1 MRIGLRHIRYLI
13 AVAEE
18 LHFRR
23 AAERLG
29 IAQPALSRAI
39 QHLENEL
46 GVVLFSRTN
55 RSVQITPA
63 GETFLASC
71 REVINSV
78 ETAIEKTQLV
88 HQGKLG
94 LLRIGYTDVA
104 IAGKLPALLK
114 KFQDEQPNIILQPH
128 HDVTVSQLQKLDAGA
143 LDVGFVTGPINRSGY
158 EQCLVSSERFVCV
171 FYESHPLARR
181 EAVRLEELSKED
193 FVHGSSRDWEQF
205 YSYLLPLC
213 RRSGFAPRI
222 VQEAFNTSGI
232 LGLVSAGMGVTIL
245 TDSVR
250 NSMGPGLV
258 VIPIEDAAEELQT
271 VAFWKSGSVEGA
283 MGVFSEFLLRHE
295 LEASAGPTDHLDNN
309 D

>member
-39 QHLENEL
+39 QHLEREL
-46 GVVLFSRTN
+46 GVVLFTRTN
-55 RSVQITPA
+55 RSVQITRA
-63 GETFLASC
+63 GETFLAGC
-71 REVINSV
+71 RETINKM
-78 ETAIEKTQLV
+78 ENAIENTQLV
-88 HQGKLG
+88 HRGALG

-104 IAGKLPALLK
+104 IAGRLPGLLK
-114 KFQDEQPNIILQPH
+114 TFQDTQPNIKLQPH
-128 HDVTVSQLQKLDAGA
+128 HDVTVSQIQKLDEGT
-143 LDVGFVTGPINRSGY
+143 LDIGFVTGPINRSGY

-171 FYESHPLARR
+171 FYVSHPLAKRK
-181 EAVRLEELSKED
+181 AVRLEELAKED
-193 FVHGSSRDWEQF
+193 FVHGSSKDWEQF

-232 LGLVSAGMGVTIL
+232 LGLVSACMGITIL

-250 NSMGPGLV
+250 NSIGPGLV
-258 VIPIEDAAEELQT
+258 VVPIEDAAEELQT

-283 MGVFSEFLLRHE
+283 MRVFSEFLLRHE
-295 LEASAGPTDHLDNN
+295 LEAAGGSDRPFGQ
-309 D
+309 

>member
-39 QHLENEL
+39 QHLESEL
-46 GVVLFSRTN
+46 GVVLFTRTN

-63 GETFLASC
+63 GETFLAGS
-71 REVINSV
+71 REVINSI
-78 ETAIEKTQLV
+78 ETTIEKTQLAQ
-88 HQGKLG
+88 QGKRG

-104 IAGKLPALLK
+104 IAGNLPALLK

-143 LDVGFVTGPINRSGY
+143 LDVGFVTGPINRSGNK
-158 EQCLVSSERFVCV
+158 QCLVSSERFVCV
-171 FYESHPLARR
+171 FYENHPLATRKMI
-181 EAVRLEELSKED
+181 RLEELAHED
-193 FVHGSSRDWEQF
+193 FVHGTSKDWEQF
-205 YSYLLPLC
+205 YSYLLPMC

-232 LGLVSAGMGVTIL
+232 LGLVSAGMGITIL

-250 NSMGPGLV
+250 NSISPGLV
-258 VIPIEDAAEELQT
+258 VVPIEDVSEELQT

-283 MGVFSEFLLRHE
+283 MKVFSEFLLRQE
-295 LEASAGPTDHLDNN
+295 LAAAGGSDRPFGQ
-309 D
+309 